1 MTDTISPEKDLK
13 AAIDKRPSFAR
24 GYYGL
29 AIYRPK
35 KEVNFGSLLRTAQI
49 FDASFIAL
57 IGSRYHRQAS
67 DTFGAV
73 HHIPVF
79 EYDSFDSFYINL
91 PRSCQIVAVEQHERA
106 VDLKGYKHP
115 LSAVYLLGAEDD
127 GIPPAI
133 LDRCHDLIKLDG
145 EKSMNLAVAGSIVV
159 YHRVSLG
166 VD

>member
-1 MTDTISPEKDLK
+1 MDDTASMSET
-13 AAIDKRPSFAR
+13 IDKRPSFAR

-35 KEVNFGSLLRTAQI
+35 KAVNFGSLLRTAQI

-57 IGSRYHRQAS
+57 IDGRYHRQAS

-79 EYDSFDSFYINL
+79 EYDCFDNFYRNL
-91 PRSCQIVAVEQHERA
+91 PRGCQIIGVEQSERSTQLRA
-106 VDLKGYKHP
+106 FRHP

-127 GIPPAI
+127 GLPPAI
-133 LDRCHDLIKLDG
+133 LDRCHELVMLEG
-145 EKSMNLAVAGSIVV
+145 EKSMNLAVVGSIII
-159 YHRVSLG
+159 YHRVSLS
-166 VD
+166 

>member
-1 MTDTISPEKDLK
+1 MTANSEHDLK
-13 AAIDKRPSFAR
+13 ASLDKRPSFAR

-79 EYDSFDSFYINL
+79 EYDCFDTFYSNL

-106 VDLKGYKHP
+106 ENLKSYKHP

-127 GIPPAI
+127 GLPPAI
-133 LDRCHDLIKLDG
+133 LERCHDIIMLDG
-145 EKSMNLAVAGSIVV
+145 EKSMNLAVAGSIVI
-159 YHRVSLG
+159 YHRTSLT
-166 VD
+166 

>member
-1 MTDTISPEKDLK
+1 MKEIQDGK
-13 AAIDKRPSFAR
+13 PSFAQ

-49 FDASFIAL
+49 FGASFIAL

-73 HHIPVF
+73 NHLPIF

-91 PRSCQIVAVEQHERA
+91 PRSCQIVAVEQQA
-106 VDLKGYKHP
+106 DAKPLKGFKHP
-115 LSAVYLLGAEDD
+115 LSACYLLGAEDD
-127 GIPPAI
+127 GIPTNI
-133 LDRCHDLIKLDG
+133 LERCHQVVMLEG
-145 EKSMNLAVAGSIVV
+145 EKSMNLAVAGSIVI
-159 YHRVSLG
+159 YHRLHLSEA
-166 VD
+166 